1 MSGEYCHGLTTS
13 ESSASSSSQVYLNVY
28 LCDTNGTNAQE
39 LAHTDNPSVP
49 SAGPSFHGD
58 NVYDAVG
65 PRFPHLA
72 PTIY

>member
-49 SAGPSFHGD
+49 SAGPSFHDD
-58 NVYDAVG
+58 NIYDLLR
-65 PRFPHLA
+65 PLPQISRL
-72 PTIY
+72 